1 MKELQFGPLYR
12 VKGTKFDKVGDWF
25 CSIFNDIQMT
35 RHVGKLYVGKL
46 IMLLERVNNGRYAGD
61 HYRILVCGTGECG
74 WISGENLDEGFF
86 ELCEVGDDCC

>member
-12 VKGTKFDKVGDWF
+12 VKGTKVGDWF

-35 RHVGKLYVGKL
+35 RRVGKLCVGKL
-46 IMLLERVNNGRYAGD
+46 IMFLERVNNGPLHND
-61 HYRILVCGTGECG
+61 NYRILVCGTGECG
-74 WISGENLDEGFF
+74 WIFGENLDEGFF